1 MRAASLQLAR
11 IHARSTHYARFAR
24 DEIINSLRSALREEQ
39 KVTET
44 VEKDQF
50 FDLDTSTET
59 TEAGSA
65 RPLYFEGIATRK
77 MFSESTTIFH
87 GLYSSQ
93 P

>member
-39 KVTET
+39 KVMET

-50 FDLDTSTET
+50 FDLDTST
-59 TEAGSA
+59 
-65 RPLYFEGIATRK
+65 
-77 MFSESTTIFH
+77 
-87 GLYSSQ
+87 
-93 P
+93 